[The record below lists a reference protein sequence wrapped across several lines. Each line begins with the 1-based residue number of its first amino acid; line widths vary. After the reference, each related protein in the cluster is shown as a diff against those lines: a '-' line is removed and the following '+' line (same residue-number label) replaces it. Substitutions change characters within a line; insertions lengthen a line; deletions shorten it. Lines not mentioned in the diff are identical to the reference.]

1 MVTETLNKS
10 QCRCRPL
17 CLPPQTTAVVF
28 PQLPHR
34 ESTSS
39 PSAGRHCSLEG
50 DSVPCL
56 HTDGGC
62 RCSSVLPEGTF
73 PPLVLPFSVL
83 TATVPSRGCHPAQ
96 GQRSSGVLRSRP
108 TASFSEVIT
117 LRQAQA
123 AEKSL
128 RRALKQ
134 AVNELTPK
142 SRDSETSEL
151 FFLSRPI
158 KNII

>member
-17 CLPPQTTAVVF
+17 CLPPQTTATAVVF
-28 PQLPHR
+28 PQLPQR

-39 PSAGRHCSLEG
+39 PSAGLHCSVEG

-56 HTDGGC
+56 HTEGGC

-73 PPLVLPFSVL
+73 PPLVHPFSVI
-83 TATVPSRGCHPAQ
+83 TATVPSRGCRPAL
-96 GQRSSGVLRSRP
+96 GQRLPGVLRSRP

-117 LRQAQA
+117 QRQAQA
-123 AEKSL
+123 ARKSL

-134 AVNELTPK
+134 AVNELTPQI
-142 SRDSETSEL
+142 
-151 FFLSRPI
+151 P
-158 KNII
+158 